1 MLLDI
6 IIIIIIIIII
16 MHLSVIIFPFKC
28 QIRKLSLLMLKII

>member
-1 MLLDI
+1 MLLD
-6 IIIIIIIIII
+6 IIIIII